1 MTLKRLKWVRGGD
14 VCLSGKIWAYCILT
28 MAVSMF
34 ICRLE
39 WLSLTDALTSGV
51 NGLNLSVED
60 FQNVAA
66 QLLHSQKSALTTVDD
81 VAGTSMESSVEEKM
95 ASTPPDLEI
104 PVQAFS
110 LVNSGVVSGKITK
123 PTTLYPG

>member
-1 MTLKRLKWVRGGD
+1 MVG
-14 VCLSGKIWAYCILT
+14 
-28 MAVSMF
+28 SMF

-66 QLLHSQKSALTTVDD
+66 QLLHSQKSALTAVDD
-81 VAGTSMESSVEEKM
+81 FAGTSMESSVEEKM
-95 ASTPPDLEI
+95 ASTPDLEI

-110 LVNSGVVSGKITK
+110 LVNSGVVRAK
-123 PTTLYPG
+123 

>member
-1 MTLKRLKWVRGGD
+1 MYVSLVR
-14 VCLSGKIWAYCILT
+14 SGLTAYLLT

-66 QLLHSQKSALTTVDD
+66 QLLHSQKSALTTVED
-81 VAGTSMESSVEEKM
+81 VTGTSMEDKM

-110 LVNSGVVSGKITK
+110 LVNSGVVRGKITK
-123 PTTLYPG
+123 PTMIYPG

>member
-1 MTLKRLKWVRGGD
+1 M
-14 VCLSGKIWAYCILT
+14 
-28 MAVSMF
+28 
-34 ICRLE
+34 
-39 WLSLTDALTSGV
+39 TDALTSGV

-110 LVNSGVVSGKITK
+110 LVNSGVVRGKITK